1 MSTVPEVIAAK
12 HCGMAVL
19 GLSLV
24 TNKVVMDKSTTST
37 TLHASHA
44 EVLQNVEASGRN
56 VLSLVKLFISKK
68 YIGEYLDKLPEVNY
82 EFKKNKG
89 MQLNSYLPVGA
100 ITVGVVCTLALVLR
114 RK

>member
-1 MSTVPEVIAAK
+1 MFIFKKYPLTY
-12 HCGMAVL
+12 
-19 GLSLV
+19 LSVNLYR
-24 TNKVVMDKSTTST
+24 
-37 TLHASHA
+37 
-44 EVLQNVEASGRN
+44 RN

-89 MQLNSYLPVGA
+89 MQLNCYLRIGA
-100 ITVGVVCTLALVLR
+100 IVVGVVWTLGLVVR

>member
-1 MSTVPEVIAAK
+1 
-12 HCGMAVL
+12 
-19 GLSLV
+19 
-24 TNKVVMDKSTTST
+24 
-37 TLHASHA
+37 
-44 EVLQNVEASGRN
+44 
-56 VLSLVKLFISKK
+56 VKLFISKK